1 MAELEANKLSHLV
14 DLVHAPLIEMKI
26 ENDDY
31 LYYSCEYKLAQLAT
45 IYAERTVKIL
55 VLIDG
60 PPGATGPLARLPAV
74 PLLLNYLGKHQL
86 DIVLDDYKR
95 QEEIETV
102 ERWKQQFEKR
112 SLVYDEEIVP
122 CEKGA
127 FFCRINP

>member
-1 MAELEANKLSHLV
+1 MAELDANNLAHLV

-31 LYYSCEYKLAQLAT
+31 LYYSCEQKLAQLAT

-102 ERWKQQFEKR
+102 DRWRQQFEKR
-112 SLVYDEEIVP
+112 SLTYDEEIVQ
-122 CEKGA
+122 CEKGV
-127 FFCRINP
+127 FFCSLNL